1 MRRTEQIKGKLK
13 QLNVWVII
21 ILVALLLGISI
32 SNQSILDSDYLA
44 EMIVPSVY
52 QMGLFTIFS
61 LYVITIIILVNWAY
75 YSMFKLTR
83 HKYYHPFQREGL
95 IGILKDPTIHGDIAS
110 FRKKTADLVEGYSNY
125 LSEIIGAM
133 LPNAIKQPFMLEQY
147 FRAKVDNI
155 NNRYIDG
162 INTINLLS
170 NIAPVVGF
178 FGTLLGLIQAF
189 RSSSQAMLAEG
200 QMTPETFAALQA
212 SIMIAIITSLYG
224 VCLKII
230 GSVLRHHLV
239 TKMNNISDEISQIP
253 VEVLYTERRQ
263 VKR

>member
-1 MRRTEQIKGKLK
+1 MRRSDRIRQKLR
-13 QLNVWVII
+13 QLNVWVVML
-21 ILVALLLGISI
+21 LVAGLLGYSLVD
-32 SNQSILDSDYLA
+32 QKILDSDFLA
-44 EMIVPSVY
+44 RLIVPGVY
-52 QMGLFTIFS
+52 RMGLLTIFA
-61 LYVITIIILVNWAY
+61 LYVMTIVILVNWAY
-75 YSMFKLTR
+75 YSVFRLAR
-83 HKYYHPFQREGL
+83 HRYYDPEQRSRL
-95 IGILKDPTIHGDIAS
+95 IGILKDPELGGDIEA
-110 FRKKTADLVEGYSNY
+110 FRRRTAELVTRYSNH

-133 LPNAIKQPFMLEQY
+133 LPNALRQPFLLEQY

-155 NNRYIDG
+155 NNRFVDG

-224 VCLKII
+224 VSLKII
-230 GSVLRHHLV
+230 GSLLRHHLV
-239 TKMNNISDEISQIP
+239 TKMNDISDEIAQIP
-253 VEVLYTERRQ
+253 VEVLYVERRSAE
-263 VKR
+263 R